1 MGVTWL
7 LSRLLHRP
15 TDQVTTVLGLA
26 GVWAEA
32 AWQSP
37 PVRSVA
43 CTPGGGRG
51 LFNVL
56 P

>member
-1 MGVTWL
+1 MEPFGTVQA
-7 LSRLLHRP
+7 LHHCP
-15 TDQVTTVLGLA
+15 ADQVTTVLGLA

-37 PVRSVA
+37 VRSVA
-43 CTPGGGRG
+43 CAPGGGRG
-51 LFNVL
+51 PFNVL